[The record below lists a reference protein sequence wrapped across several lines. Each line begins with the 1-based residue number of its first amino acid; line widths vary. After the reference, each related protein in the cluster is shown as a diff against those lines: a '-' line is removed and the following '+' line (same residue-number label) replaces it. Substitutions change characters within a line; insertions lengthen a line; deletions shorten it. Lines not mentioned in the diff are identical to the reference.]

1 MTDPL
6 RPPETDEEPWTY
18 ASDLAPARG
27 CLLGIVGGLALWAL
41 LILLVVAAWKV
52 TR

>member
-6 RPPETDEEPWTY
+6 RPLDTDAEP
-18 ASDLAPARG
+18 DDRLAPARG
-27 CLLGIVGGLALWAL
+27 CLLGMVVSLALWTL